1 MLPHEFSATRHFSE
15 SSIHLSI
22 RSSPLS
28 SSLFTF
34 ALFKLTRWRSADAT
48 SHYSYLV
55 FVKGSAAF
63 PTPPKARKDAAGATT
78 VVMPC
83 SYATVDCLPTARP
96 TDQPQPD
103 RRARREEGRDGVV
116 IGTTELWKAA
126 GWRWVRATTTYGW
139 LWPVRPLSFPL
150 SLTHFN

>member
-1 MLPHEFSATRHFSE
+1 MPHEFSATRHFSE

-34 ALFKLTRWRSADAT
+34 TLFKLTRWRSADAT

-83 SYATVDCLPTARP
+83 SYATVECLPTARP
-96 TDQPQPD
+96 TNQPQPD
-103 RRARREEGRDGVV
+103 RRARRGGRDGVV

-139 LWPVRPLSFPL
+139 LWSVRPLSFPL